1 MFEKQNTPYRHVN
14 GADVRMAL
22 TGAAPFNA
30 VVYLTL
36 GQRLSDLLNDQR
48 HFIPV
53 RLENGQAMIA
63 AKSQIVSITEIDSL
77 ADTDAEADADSGAD
91 SGAAAPAKAKARPA
105 PRRGFDPYAVLR
117 VAPDAD
123 LDAVRAAYKARMK
136 AVHPDTVAGLGL
148 DDDLARAALLAA
160 QKVNF
165 AYRKIMRER
174 SADGAE
180 DAGPDTIKDM
190 KKDRQ
195 ATG

>member
-1 MFEKQNTPYRHVN
+1 MFDKQNNTYRHVN
-14 GADVRMAL
+14 CADVRMAL

-53 RLENGQAMIA
+53 RLENGETMIA

-77 ADTDAEADADSGAD
+77 ADADTDSGAD
-91 SGAAAPAKAKARPA
+91 AGAATPAKAKDRPA
-105 PRRGFDPYAVLR
+105 PRRGFNPYAVLR
-117 VAPDAD
+117 ISPDAD
-123 LDAVRAAYKARMK
+123 LDVVRAAYKARMK
-136 AVHPDTVAGLGL
+136 AVHPDTVASLGL

-165 AYRKIMRER
+165 AYKKIMRER
-174 SADGAE
+174 AADGAE
-180 DAGPDTIKDM
+180 DAAVDIRPGSQAGM
-190 KKDRQ
+190 Q